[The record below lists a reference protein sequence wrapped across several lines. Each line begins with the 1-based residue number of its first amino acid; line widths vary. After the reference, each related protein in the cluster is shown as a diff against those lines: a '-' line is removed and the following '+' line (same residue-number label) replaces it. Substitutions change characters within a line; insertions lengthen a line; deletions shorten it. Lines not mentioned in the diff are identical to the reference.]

1 MNDKFGHLHSRA
13 RRVAEEDDASRVE
26 WIRKPL
32 WIEHPAATR
41 IQNRIQEIF
50 NQPKS
55 DRMEN
60 ILFIA
65 ESGLGKTSIMNRFEK
80 WGPSDFGQNLVKR
93 RPVIKILMPPDPTEK
108 EFFEHILRELSIPY
122 VKLSH
127 MSGPRL
133 RSLAIEVLQRCHT
146 RVLMIDEINSL
157 LVGTPRQQRMFLQVL
172 RFMSNCLG
180 VALVCAGTPEA
191 KYALNSDRQLHS
203 RFSEVELAPWTVG
216 PDLQG
221 FVNRMVQSMPLR
233 QPSPV
238 ESSKICRLL
247 VERSGGITSHI
258 CWGLR
263 RAAIAAILD
272 GREMIDLA
280 GLQDDRIWAGVTPP
294 LCLPFRVDRTTA
306 GIRKDDL

>member
-1 MNDKFGHLHSRA
+1 MNDKFAHLHPRA
-13 RRVAEEDDASRVE
+13 REIAEGDDASRVK
-26 WIRKPL
+26 WIRRPL

-41 IQNRIQEIF
+41 IRTRIQEIF
-50 NQPKS
+50 DQPVS

-65 ESGLGKTSIMNRFEK
+65 ESGLGKTSLINRLK
-80 WGPSDFGQNLVKR
+80 NKIPSDFGQDSIMS
-93 RPVIKILMPPDPTEK
+93 RPIIKILMPPDPTERD
-108 EFFEHILRELSIPY
+108 FFENILKEVSIPH

-127 MSGPRL
+127 LSGPRL
-133 RSLAIEVLQRCHT
+133 RNLVIEMLQRFRT

-157 LVGTPRQQRMFLQVL
+157 LVGTPRQQRMFLQLL
-172 RFMSNCLG
+172 RFMSNHLR

-191 KYALNSDRQLHS
+191 KYALNSDSQLHS
-203 RFSEVELAPWTVG
+203 RFSEVELVPWTVG

-238 ESSKICRLL
+238 ESAKVYHLIID
-247 VERSGGITSHI
+247 RSGGITSHI
-258 CWGLR
+258 CGGLR
-263 RAAIAAILD
+263 RAAIAAVLD

-280 GLQDDRIWAGVTPP
+280 GLQDDSIWAGVIQPS
-294 LCLPFRVDRTTA
+294 LPFRSGRTH
-306 GIRKDDL
+306 